1 MSENSKDKNSFT
13 NGDKSEEIDLI
24 VFFNLIGNFFSR
36 VFGFFKSILQSILSV
51 IVFLLRALIDN
62 FKIISIVLVLSVI
75 VGYGLEKM
83 RPETYESS
91 MFVKP
96 YFDSKYQ
103 LVNNIEYFN
112 ALLSNEEY
120 DTFSKI
126 FNIDQE
132 DAKKILSFEINIGPE
147 SENDK
152 IKEYDEYLKSL
163 DSVRAQE
170 ISYDDFI
177 EHRDIF
183 SSNFFEINVESQK
196 KDIFKKLEFGLNSSF
211 ENTYSEKKMKKR
223 DSLIYIQKQNILASI
238 ESVDSLQKVYIRVLE
253 EESKSKS
260 QKIGIGEG
268 FSIEPAESKT
278 REFELLNKELD
289 LRKQLRILD
298 EQKVE
303 EDVFFDT
310 VSGFQEIGSKYK
322 SIYNRYSIM
331 FPILAFIV
339 LCLIFIIKLTIRFV
353 KNYEA

>member
-1 MSENSKDKNSFT
+1 MSENMHDKNSHT
-13 NGDKSEEIDLI
+13 NSNKSEEIDLVI
-24 VFFNLIGNFFSR
+24 FFNLIGNFFSR
-36 VFGFFKSILQSILSV
+36 IIGFLKSIFRSIVSFF
-51 IVFLLRALIDN
+51 VFILKAIIDN
-62 FKIISIVLVLSVI
+62 FKIISIVLI
-75 VGYGLEKM
+75 IAAIAGYGLEKLK
-83 RPETYESS
+83 PKTYESS
-91 MFVKP
+91 MYVKP

-120 DTFSKI
+120 AAFSKI
-126 FNIDQE
+126 FDIPEE
-132 DAKKILSFEINIGPE
+132 DSKKIISFEINIGPE

-152 IKEYDEYLKSL
+152 VKEYDEYLKSL

-177 EHRDIF
+177 ENRDIF
-183 SSNFFEINVESQK
+183 SSNFFEINVESKK
-196 KDIFKKLEFGLNSSF
+196 KDIFKKLELGLNSSF

-223 DSLIYIQKQNILASI
+223 DSLIYIQKENILASI

-289 LRKQLRILD
+289 LRKQLRMLD

-310 VSGFQEIGSKYK
+310 VSGFQEIGSISK
-322 SIYNRYSIM
+322 SIFQKYSII
-331 FPILAFIV
+331 FPLLAFVV
-339 LCLIFIIKLTIRFV
+339 LSLIFIMRITVRFV

>member
-1 MSENSKDKNSFT
+1 MSENTKDKNPHTTS
-13 NGDKSEEIDLI
+13 DKSEEIDLVI
-24 VFFNLIGNFFSR
+24 FFNLIGNFFSR
-36 VFGFFKSILQSILSV
+36 IINFFKSIFRSILSL
-51 IVFLLRALIDN
+51 IVFVLKAIIDN
-62 FKIISIVLVLSVI
+62 FKIISAALVLSVLI
-75 VGYGLEKM
+75 GYGLEKV
-83 RPETYESS
+83 RPEVYESS

-112 ALLSNEEY
+112 SLLQNEEY
-120 DTFSKI
+120 STFSEL
-126 FNIDQE
+126 FNINEE
-132 DAKKILSFEINIGPE
+132 DSKKILSFEINIGPE

-152 IKEYDEYLKSL
+152 VKDYDEYLKSL

-177 EHRDIF
+177 ENRDIF
-183 SSNFFEINVESQK
+183 SSNFFEINVESKK
-196 KDIFKKLEFGLNSSF
+196 KDIFKKLEEGLNSSF

-238 ESVDSLQKVYIRVLE
+238 GSVDSLQKVYIRVLE

-278 REFELLNKELD
+278 REFELLNKELE
-289 LRKQLRILD
+289 LRRQLRVLD

-310 VSGFQEIGSKYK
+310 VSGFQEIGNTSR
-322 SIYNRYSIM
+322 SIYQRYSILL
-331 FPILAFIV
+331 PLLSFIV
-339 LCLIFIIKLTIRFV
+339 LCLIFITKLTIRFV

>member
-1 MSENSKDKNSFT
+1 MSENIHDNKKHT
-13 NGDKSEEIDLI
+13 KTDKSEEIDLV
-24 VFFNLIGNFFSR
+24 VFFNLIGNFFLR
-36 VFGFFKSILQSILSV
+36 IIEFFKSIFQSIVSF
-51 IVFLLRALIDN
+51 IVFILRAIIDN
-62 FKIISIVLVLSVI
+62 LKIISIVLVISAI
-75 VGYGLEKM
+75 VGYGLEKIK
-83 RPETYESS
+83 PKVYESS

-126 FNIDQE
+126 FDIDLE
-132 DAKKILSFEINIGPE
+132 NAKKVLSFEIKIGPE

-170 ISYDDFI
+170 ISYNDFI
-177 EHRDIF
+177 ENRDIF
-183 SSNFFEINVESQK
+183 SSNFFEINVESHK
-196 KDIFKKLEFGLNSSF
+196 KDIFKKLELGLNSSF

-268 FSIEPAESKT
+268 FTIEPAESKT

-289 LRKQLRILD
+289 LRKQLRVLD

-310 VSGFQEIGSKYK
+310 VSGFQEIGSI
-322 SIYNRYSIM
+322 SRTIYQRYSII
-331 FPILAFIV
+331 FPLLSFLILCI
-339 LCLIFIIKLTIRFV
+339 IFITKQTIRFV
-353 KNYEA
+353 KNYGH